1 MNSIEVLIKSA
12 VSAEERVSSTLRRN
26 QGRAEVEAQQLARLR
41 GLLAGS
47 ARSPLRSAGLNGTL
61 GAILGG
67 LPAMA
72 LGRPDWML
80 RGAGLGAAAGAAFGA
95 TAPARTREHLH
106 NYIHGDPM
114 ILAPST
120 GPMVEKKVPP
130 RYLKMMRQFD
140 G

>member
-1 MNSIEVLIKSA
+1 MTSAEVLMKIA
-12 VSAEERVSSTLRRN
+12 RSAEQVSSTLRRN
-26 QGRAEVEAQQLARLR
+26 QQRAEVEAQQLARLR

-47 ARSPLRSAGLNGTL
+47 SRSPLRSAGLSASL
-61 GAILGG
+61 GAVLGG

-80 RGAGLGAAAGAAFGA
+80 RGAGLGAAAGGAFGA
-95 TAPARTREHLH
+95 TAPARTRERLH

-114 ILAPST
+114 VLAPST
-120 GPMVEKKVPP
+120 GPMIEKKVPP